1 MTKDYFSTEHL
12 EANLKSRSIRSGIV
26 TTSAQAAK
34 FVLNL
39 GSNIILA
46 RLLAPADFGLL
57 AMVSTVTGFLYM
69 FQDLGLSTATIQ
81 KDKITHAQVST
92 LFWINVAVSCGI
104 MALTAGLAPAIALFY
119 KEPRLTLIAI
129 ILASGFILSGL
140 SVQHQALLKRQMRF
154 TALAT
159 IEILSLFV
167 SLATGIIF
175 ALYGAG
181 YWALV
186 LMQLTPG
193 ITTLI
198 GVWLICGWRPGLPV
212 RNCGVKSM
220 LAYGGNLTGFNI
232 FNYFS
237 RTLDNILIGWYW
249 GSQQLGFYAKAYQLL
264 LLPIQQINGP
274 VGSVALPTLCRLQ
287 ADPQRYRNYYKMG
300 IRLTAS
306 FGMPLVALLFVVADK
321 VILLILGEQWRDAIA
336 IFQLLAPAAFIGTI
350 NGATGWVYSSLGR
363 TDRMLRWTLF
373 ATPLT
378 ILSFILGLKWGA
390 TGVATCYSICCLLL
404 FIPGI
409 LYAYQGSMLRL
420 KDLLDTIARPAIAAI
435 SAAAILFLIEPFL
448 PNIQLAIDL
457 LLNCLLYGL
466 FYFALWFCPPN
477 GKKAVLEMLRVPQ
490 AIRQK

>member
-1 MTKDYFSTEHL
+1 MQRTNEPDKYFRTDHL
-12 EANLKSRSIRSGIV
+12 ETDLKSRSIRSGLV
-26 TTSAQAAK
+26 TTAAQAAK
-34 FVLNL
+34 FILNL
-39 GSNIILA
+39 ASNIILA
-46 RLLAPADFGLL
+46 RLLAPKDFGLL

-92 LFWINVAVSCGI
+92 LFWINLGVSCSI
-104 MALTAGLAPAIALFY
+104 MLFTAVVAPAIALFY
-119 KEPRLTLIAI
+119 KEPRLTLITI
-129 ILASGFILSGL
+129 VLASGFIFSGL

-159 IEILSLFV
+159 IEILSLIV
-167 SLATGIIF
+167 SLATGII
-175 ALYGAG
+175 AAWYGLG

-193 ITTLI
+193 ITTLV

-212 RNCGVKSM
+212 RQSGVGSM

-237 RTLDNILIGWYW
+237 RTLDNVLIGWYW
-249 GSQQLGFYAKAYQLL
+249 GSQPLGLYAKAYQLL
-264 LLPIQQINGP
+264 LLPIQQINSP
-274 VGSVALPTLCRLQ
+274 IGSVALPTLCRLQ
-287 ADPQRYRNYYKMG
+287 AEPQRYKAYYKMG

-321 VILLILGEQWRDAIA
+321 VILLILGYQWQDAIA

-363 TDRMLRWTLF
+363 T
-373 ATPLT
+373 
-378 ILSFILGLKWGA
+378 
-390 TGVATCYSICCLLL
+390 GVAMAYSICSVLL

-420 KDLLDTIARPAIAAI
+420 NDLWVTIARPMIA
-435 SAAAILFLIEPFL
+435 SLGAAVALIAVESWL
-448 PNIQLAIDL
+448 PDFNLAIDL
-457 LLNCLLYGL
+457 FRDCLLYGL
-466 FYFALWFCPPN
+466 FYIYLWFAPPN
-477 GKKAVLEMLRVPQ
+477 GKESVLEMLRI
-490 AIRQK
+490 AKNIRQK